1 MACIPEG
8 TLMKS
13 VLLLVALLFSKNVC
27 EANIRLAL
35 NWKPEPQFG
44 GFYAAEQ
51 NGEFKKRKL
60 KVEIIPGGAGTPV
73 IQMIGLGSV
82 EYGVVSGD
90 EIVIARSRGM
100 KVVALFATYQT
111 HPQGVMA
118 HAERGFKSLK
128 DVYMSEGALALQMG
142 LPYALLLKKKYP
154 EAKSKI
160 VPYLGGISNF
170 LNDKK
175 YSQQVFVTSEPLIA
189 KQQKKDVS
197 VFLVAEEGFN
207 PYATVLAVQEDA
219 LKSRPKEVQAMVD
232 AVRAGWVSYMNNP
245 KPTNKFMA
253 KLNKALSPDLFD
265 QSEKEQRPLIETADT
280 KVSGIG
286 SMTEQRWKQLVDQLL
301 EVKLIQ
307 KSVPASELFKNL

>member
-1 MACIPEG
+1 MKAILF
-8 TLMKS
+8 TLA
-13 VLLLVALLFSKNVC
+13 LLLTANVC
-27 EANIRLAL
+27 EAKIRLAL

-60 KVEIIPGGAGTPV
+60 NVEIIPGGAGTPV
-73 IQMIGLGSV
+73 IQMVGLGSV

-90 EIVIARSRGM
+90 EVVIARSRGM
-100 KVVALFATYQT
+100 KVVSLFATYQT

-128 DVYMSEGALALQMG
+128 DVFISEGPLALQMG

-154 EAKSKI
+154 QAKSKI

-170 LNDKK
+170 LSDKK

-189 KQQKKDVS
+189 KQQKQDVS
-197 VFLVAEEGFN
+197 VFLVAEEGYN
-207 PYATVLAVQEDA
+207 PYATVLAVQEEA
-219 LKSRPKEVQAMVD
+219 FKSKPKEVQAMVE
-232 AVRAGWVSYMNNP
+232 AVRAGWKSYMKNP

-253 KLNKALSPDLFD
+253 KLNKAMSPELFD
-265 QSEKEQRPLIETADT
+265 ESEKAQRPLIETAET
-280 KVSGIG
+280 KTSGLG
-286 SMTEQRWKQLVDQLL
+286 TMTEARWKQLVEQLL
-301 EVKLIQ
+301 EVKIIPN
-307 KSVPASELFKNL
+307 SIPATELFRNL